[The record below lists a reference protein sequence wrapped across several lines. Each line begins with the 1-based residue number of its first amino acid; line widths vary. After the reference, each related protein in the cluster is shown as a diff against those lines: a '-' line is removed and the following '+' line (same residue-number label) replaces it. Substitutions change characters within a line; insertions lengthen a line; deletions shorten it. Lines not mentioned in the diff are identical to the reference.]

1 VTIFL
6 TGIFWMLY
14 YRLFGDE
21 AAPAPKPAQA
31 VQIGSPPQPAYL
43 PPQQSAPAYRSPVE
57 TPKPQS
63 VVENTTRSLGQQ

>member
-1 VTIFL
+1 
-6 TGIFWMLY
+6 MLY

-21 AAPAPKPAQA
+21 AAPALRPVQPAQF
-31 VQIGSPPQPAYL
+31 GPPPQQAYL